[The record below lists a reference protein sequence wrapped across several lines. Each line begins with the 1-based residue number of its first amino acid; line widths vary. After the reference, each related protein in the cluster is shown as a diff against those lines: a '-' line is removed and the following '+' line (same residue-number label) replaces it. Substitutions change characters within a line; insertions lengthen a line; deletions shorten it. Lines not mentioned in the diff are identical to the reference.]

1 MKCLQMSKK
10 VLVFGGCGFLGNYLV
25 EELLAKKYSVLVA
38 DLRQSQ
44 YVNNDIFEQCDI
56 RDKARVEELVH
67 DADIVYN
74 FAGMANLDKAAENPC
89 KTIELN
95 VMGNLN
101 VLDACMKADAERFIY
116 ASSAYS
122 MSDKGSFYGISK
134 LTSEKLIEEYHARY
148 GLNYSIIRYGSVYS
162 ERYSENNY
170 IYNLI
175 NNAVHSHKIEHEGDG
190 EEIRE
195 YIHASDVAKLSVE
208 IIESEEFVNEHIILT
223 GMERM
228 KRKELFEMINDI
240 LGNKLEIKLNK
251 NGYHHHY
258 KTTPYSF
265 TPRTSKKLIPN
276 PYIDIGQGILETIKT
291 IYEQEDEEI

>member
-1 MKCLQMSKK
+1 MSKDI
-10 VLVFGGCGFLGNYLV
+10 LVFGGCGFLGSYLV
-25 EELLAKKYSVLVA
+25 EQLLAKKYNVSVA
-38 DLRQSQ
+38 DLRNSQ
-44 YVNNDIFEQCDI
+44 YVNNDIFMHCDI
-56 RDKARVEELVH
+56 RDKERVNELVSA
-67 DADIVYN
+67 ADIVYN
-74 FAGMANLDKAAENPC
+74 FAGMANLDKAVEDPC
-89 KTIELN
+89 RTIELN

-101 VLDACMKADAERFIY
+101 ILDACMKSDIERFIY

-122 MSDKGSFYGISK
+122 MSNKGSFYGISK
-134 LTSEKLIEEYHARY
+134 LTSEKLIEEYHSRY
-148 GLNYSIIRYGSVYS
+148 GLNYTIIRYGSVYS
-162 ERYSENNY
+162 ERKSENNY

-175 NNAVHSHKIEHEGDG
+175 KTAIKTAKIEHEGDG

-208 IIESEEFVNEHIILT
+208 IIESKEFENEHIILT

-228 KRKELFEMINDI
+228 KRKELFEMIDDI

-276 PYIDIGQGILETIKT
+276 PYIDIGQGILETIKV
-291 IYEQEDEEI
+291 IYEQEGEDS